1 MFEIIAIVC
10 MVNDFGNGSSNECFF
25 LEKNNYETR
34 AACNREGQKHKMQV
48 RKKLRDRFGDD
59 YVYIIES
66 VCREKDG
73 A

>member
-25 LEKNNYETR
+25 LEKGNYETR

-48 RKKLRDRFGDD
+48 RKKLRQR
-59 YVYIIES
+59 
-66 VCREKDG
+66 
-73 A
+73 